1 MVLGGSLFSRHSR
14 VRFSGRTEREVC
26 RQPVRREQPQFSR
39 WAPGGSTGRT
49 GADSAQIR
57 NSRDADLQ
65 I

>member
-39 WAPGGSTGRT
+39 SATGGTTGGRS
-49 GADSAQIR
+49 GSAAHR
-57 NSRDADLQ
+57 LMTMVMD
-65 I
+65 